1 MKNKAFSY
9 MEVIVSLFIF
19 IIVFI
24 PALKLN
30 SNQIKTYKLIVNY
43 SKEQTFLNSLLS
55 YLKADKIFF
64 KENKNYSI
72 KNFSELKKNILF
84 KNFKFSE
91 ELKEDFSLE
100 IEIKKDLVDFYS
112 KQLVVNIYKISFQK
126 QKKKYQV
133 ELIKFEE

>member
-9 MEVIVSLFIF
+9 IEVVVSLFIF
-19 IIVFI
+19 ILVFL

-30 SNQIKTYKLIVNY
+30 FNQIKAYKLISNY
-43 SKEQTFLNSLLS
+43 NREQIFLNSLLS
-55 YLKADKIFF
+55 YLKANKTFF
-64 KENKNYSI
+64 KENKEYSI

-84 KNFKFSE
+84 KNLKFSE
-91 ELKEDFSLE
+91 ELKGDFLLE

-112 KQLVVNIYKISFQK
+112 KQLTVNIYKISFQK
-126 QKKKYQV
+126 QKKKYQA